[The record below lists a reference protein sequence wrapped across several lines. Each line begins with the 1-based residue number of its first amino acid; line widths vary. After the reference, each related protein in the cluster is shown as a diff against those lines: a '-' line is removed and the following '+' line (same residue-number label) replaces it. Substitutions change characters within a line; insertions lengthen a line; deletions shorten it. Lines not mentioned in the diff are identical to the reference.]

1 MTVRGCTSGSGSSEK
16 EVHADSVVDSTEGV
30 LLRLLVK
37 SIKIRSGL
45 VAAVAAAAAA
55 AEASCDAMVLVFVLL
70 CCCSVPFFRDVWK

>member
-1 MTVRGCTSGSGSSEK
+1 MTVRGCTSCSGSSEK

-37 SIKIRSGL
+37 SIKLRSGS
-45 VAAVAAAAAA
+45 VAAAAA